1 MDANE
6 WYALREFVL
15 RSTFSTE
22 FGLVAASITCELFAS
37 VFVTAYFVYKV
48 LILDHI
54 TDMLVGTLAYGIF
67 AFMLWM
73 YTLPLLGSAVATNSQ
88 LAHHRRYLS
97 SKICRMGHN
106 TGTAM
111 DTTFHSS
118 QLQHVQVV
126 MDNLEV
132 RTACDASGSA
142 DGARARS
149 IPPTISWFR
158 SQFTVFVWPC
168 FQQYPLLLCIGG
180 VPLTPEKLAVIKGY
194 ITMAATTVM
203 GKVVTSGH

>member
-118 QLQHVQVV
+118 QLQHLRVV
-126 MDNLEV
+126 MDNLE
-132 RTACDASGSA
+132 
-142 DGARARS
+142 
-149 IPPTISWFR
+149 
-158 SQFTVFVWPC
+158 
-168 FQQYPLLLCIGG
+168 QYPLLLCIGG